1 MGHVAGEVAKSSDL
15 GVDMSKYN
23 FLQIFA
29 ISEGKMIKLLFS
41 SSFESPLY
49 LLFKGKKDQLHR

>member
-41 SSFESPLY
+41 SFESPLY
-49 LLFKGKKDQLHR
+49 LLFKGKKRSVA